1 MDNTC
6 KEQPAISSERGS
18 NSYLFNWISKR
29 LEIKMSWV
37 LYIILGSAMPILQQ
51 VNRYTDETV
60 CKQAVKELTDK
71 NVRAVC
77 LPRQE

>member
-1 MDNTC
+1 MT
-6 KEQPAISSERGS
+6 
-18 NSYLFNWISKR
+18 WI
-29 LEIKMSWV
+29 
-37 LYIILGSAMPILQQ
+37 LYMIVGTASMPSLQQ
-51 VNRYTDETV
+51 MNHRYTDETV

>member
-1 MDNTC
+1 
-6 KEQPAISSERGS
+6 
-18 NSYLFNWISKR
+18 
-29 LEIKMSWV
+29 MSWV
-37 LYIILGSAMPILQQ
+37 LYIILGTSMPVLNQ
-51 VNRYTDETV
+51 VNRYKDETV

>member
-1 MDNTC
+1 
-6 KEQPAISSERGS
+6 
-18 NSYLFNWISKR
+18 
-29 LEIKMSWV
+29 MSWV
-37 LYIILGSAMPILQQ
+37 LYIILGSTIPVLNQ
-51 VNRYTDETV
+51 VNRYTDEAV

>member
-1 MDNTC
+1 
-6 KEQPAISSERGS
+6 
-18 NSYLFNWISKR
+18 
-29 LEIKMSWV
+29 MSWV
-37 LYIILGSAMPILQQ
+37 LYIILGTTMPVLNQ

-77 LPRQE
+77 LPRQETK